1 MVTSGVQRMERFL
14 WPEARYIVIHY
25 IARRLEEIVSIS
37 GRERKKE
44 MEIGLHKIFI
54 AWMHWSL
61 D

>member
-1 MVTSGVQRMERFL
+1 MERFL

-44 MEIGLHKIFI
+44 METGLHKIFI